1 MDLTLKLNVNQVS
14 AAILLLEQEEKQ
26 VLKQRLSALLNLT
39 PEAVEDLGWLKL
51 AESAFS
57 FWDDPVEDLYND
69 LIPQVESG
77 N

>member
-1 MDLTLKLNVNQVS
+1 MDLTLKLNVDQVS
-14 AAILLLEQEEKQ
+14 AAILLLEQEEKR

-39 PEAVEDLGWLKL
+39 SEAVEGLGWLKL

-57 FWDDPVEDLYND
+57 FWDDPVEDIYND

>member
-1 MDLTLKLNVNQVS
+1 MDLTLKLNVDQVS
-14 AAILLLEQEEKQ
+14 AAILLLEQDEKR

-39 PEAVEDLGWLKL
+39 QEAVDDLGWLKL

-69 LIPQVESG
+69 LIPQVERG

>member
-1 MDLTLKLNVNQVS
+1 MDLTLKLNVDQVS

-39 PEAVEDLGWLKL
+39 TEAVEDLGWLKL

>member
-1 MDLTLKLNVNQVS
+1 
-14 AAILLLEQEEKQ
+14 

-39 PEAVEDLGWLKL
+39 QEAVEDLGWLKL

-69 LIPQVESG
+69 LIPQVERG

>member
-1 MDLTLKLNVNQVS
+1 MDLTLKLNVDQVS
-14 AAILLLEQEEKQ
+14 AAILLLEQDEKR

-39 PEAVEDLGWLKL
+39 QEAVEDLGWLKL

-69 LIPQVESG
+69 LIPQVERG